1 MLRIGPDD
9 LVALA
14 VLAIVSV
21 AACAHHESPRI
32 PPSPVAGQTV
42 QTWQAPIPG
51 TDARAVYVRNDGQRP
66 IVITEVRITQCINLR
81 QACATYETNAVVA
94 PGETVR
100 VMRLERASESR
111 VSAFT
116 YEYTWKT
123 AETAP

>member
-1 MLRIGPDD
+1 MHMIGRVS
-9 LVALA
+9 LIAIAAVAIT
-14 VLAIVSV
+14 AI
-21 AACAHHESPRI
+21 AGCAHHASPTI

-81 QACATYETNAVVA
+81 QACATYHTDAVVA

-100 VMRLERASESR
+100 VMRLERASDSR
-111 VSAFT
+111 VSAFS

-123 AETAP
+123 AETAQ